1 MWNFKNVNPKQ
12 SFPELEEEILK
23 YWEENNIFEKSI
35 KNREG
40 AEEFNFYDGPPF
52 ATGLPHY
59 GHLLAGTIKDVVPR
73 YQTMKGKKV
82 ERIFGWDC
90 HGLPIE
96 NLVEKLL
103 NISGRD
109 EIEKKV
115 WIDKF
120 NETCRANV
128 LKFTE
133 EWKKIVKRV
142 WRWVDIDH
150 PYIAMDP
157 DFMEAVW
164 WVFKKLYEKGLVY
177 EGYRVVPYC
186 PRCST
191 SLSNF
196 EVAQG
201 YKDKSDK
208 TVTAKFKIWDK
219 RYILAWTTT
228 PWTLPANLGLAVG
241 EDIDYVEIHDKTTGE
256 NYILAK
262 DRLSKYYKNEEDYEI
277 VKQYKGKDLV
287 GIEYEP
293 LLKDIL
299 DENAEEIKIWDGA
312 YKVII
317 WHHVTTDSWT
327 GIVHIA
333 PTYGEDDYQ
342 IWVENNLGFIS
353 HIDDTG
359 KTKSLKPEWNG
370 KNVFDFNQEMI
381 DFLKQNGKIVK
392 IESITHSYPHC
403 WRCDTPLIYRA
414 IPAWYVKVTDIKD
427 DMIANNQKVHWV
439 PKHIWTW
446 RFGKWLENAK
456 DWNIS
461 RNRYW
466 ATPIPVWKSEDG
478 DILVIGTVKE
488 LYEYNKDFGDIEKK
502 GNEYIYKSTGQKVDL
517 HKHFVDKILL
527 KKDGKVYKRIPE
539 LLDVWFDSGSM
550 PYALARIISAR
561 KGISADEFFEY
572 MDKLVEETEKTQE
585 SFDYRKLKDLLTKI
599 SSDLFWKSLKDSVL
613 FKFPADFIAEWQDQ
627 TRGWFYTLMVLWTAL
642 FKNTPYYNVI
652 VNWIILAEDGKK
664 MSKRLKNYPDPM
676 YIVEKYGAD
685 SMRFYLMSSPAVQA
699 QELRFSEKG
708 VEETMRKVILPLWNT
723 YYFFTTYANI
733 DWWMRSDENSD
744 EARWD
749 KLNPLDKWIISELNK
764 LIKDVENAMDEY
776 TLMPATRY
784 IVDFMD
790 NLTNWYIRRSRRRF
804 WKSENDNDKIQAYET
819 LYEVLVKL
827 TQVLAPFAPFVTD
840 YIYKDL
846 TKQESVHLSDWPKYD
861 KNLIDEKLNQE
872 MQLAKNIVSL
882 WLSWRARNK
891 IRVRQPLA
899 WVKITKDLP
908 DYYKNIIK
916 DELNVKDVVVSTDLA
931 KEIAKP
937 EGRKIG
943 PKYGKAVQQIIK
955 NAKEWNFEKLEWGKI
970 KVFTQ
975 DWEFVLEPDEY
986 TIEFIPQDESLD
998 LEAGFGIVVALDKN
1012 ITEDLLLEGYAR
1024 DIVRFVQEARKKADY
1039 HVSDRIQLKVESEK
1053 WQVTDVLNKFKDYIE
1068 KETLSTIVDKIENP
1082 DIEVEEN
1089 LNDNIKIQI
1098 SLKK

>member
-35 KNREG
+35 QNREG

-109 EIEKKV
+109 EIENKI

-208 TVTAKFKIWDK
+208 TVTVKFRVKGNVWEWRRMSENEGNVWEWKGMSGNEKRVFDDGTYEIIGLAMKVHNQLWPGLREETYKKALKKVLEKEGFKVEEEKEVEYKIDWEKVWYGKVDLVVDGKIALELKSTKMFKWDYFKQLRSYINNSDLETGLILNFYNKDLQFK
-219 RYILAWTTT
+219 RLEKDYSQKFSEKDSQTFFLAWTTT

-299 DENAEEIKIWDGA
+299 DENSDEVKIGDGA
-312 YKVII
+312 YKVVI

-342 IWVENNLGFIS
+342 IWVENNLWFIS

-359 KTKSLKPEWNG
+359 KTKNLKPEWNG

-381 DFLKQNGKIVK
+381 DFLKQNWKIVK

-439 PKHIWTW
+439 PKHIGTW

-488 LYEYNKDFGDIEKK
+488 LYEYNKEFGDIDVVYENVWEWERMSENKENAWEWKK
-502 GNEYIYKSTGQKVDL
+502 DSQKFSEWDSQTFIKKYIYKSTGQKVDL

-550 PYALARIISAR
+550 PYALARIIAAR

-572 MDKLVEETEKTQE
+572 MDKLVEETEKKDE
-585 SFDYRKLKDLLTKI
+585 GFDYRKFKDLLTK
-599 SSDLFWKSLKDSVL
+599 
-613 FKFPADFIAEWQDQ
+613 
-627 TRGWFYTLMVLWTAL
+627 
-642 FKNTPYYNVI
+642 
-652 VNWIILAEDGKK
+652 
-664 MSKRLKNYPDPM
+664 
-676 YIVEKYGAD
+676 
-685 SMRFYLMSSPAVQA
+685 
-699 QELRFSEKG
+699 
-708 VEETMRKVILPLWNT
+708 
-723 YYFFTTYANI
+723 
-733 DWWMRSDENSD
+733 
-744 EARWD
+744 
-749 KLNPLDKWIISELNK
+749 
-764 LIKDVENAMDEY
+764 
-776 TLMPATRY
+776 
-784 IVDFMD
+784 
-790 NLTNWYIRRSRRRF
+790 
-804 WKSENDNDKIQAYET
+804 
-819 LYEVLVKL
+819 
-827 TQVLAPFAPFVTD
+827 
-840 YIYKDL
+840 
-846 TKQESVHLSDWPKYD
+846 
-861 KNLIDEKLNQE
+861 
-872 MQLAKNIVSL
+872 
-882 WLSWRARNK
+882 
-891 IRVRQPLA
+891 
-899 WVKITKDLP
+899 
-908 DYYKNIIK
+908 
-916 DELNVKDVVVSTDLA
+916 
-931 KEIAKP
+931 
-937 EGRKIG
+937 
-943 PKYGKAVQQIIK
+943 
-955 NAKEWNFEKLEWGKI
+955 
-970 KVFTQ
+970 
-975 DWEFVLEPDEY
+975 
-986 TIEFIPQDESLD
+986 
-998 LEAGFGIVVALDKN
+998 
-1012 ITEDLLLEGYAR
+1012 
-1024 DIVRFVQEARKKADY
+1024 
-1039 HVSDRIQLKVESEK
+1039 
-1053 WQVTDVLNKFKDYIE
+1053 
-1068 KETLSTIVDKIENP
+1068 
-1082 DIEVEEN
+1082 
-1089 LNDNIKIQI
+1089 
-1098 SLKK
+1098 